1 MINWK
6 GIIIKTKEEL
16 ERAISNLPEADKQSL
31 RNEFDGGFKNLP
43 LTQLEKD
50 YIKYE
55 KRSYI
60 KDKIIAE
67 MATENMSRIRSG
79 VWTVPDLISLTQDQE
94 IKGVLDDVHSLSFE
108 LAVNKIRA
116 LSNPLITQSIKKAWI
131 TKLTS
136 YFFNE

>member
-16 ERAISNLPEADKQSL
+16 ERAIANLPEADKQSL
-31 RNEFDGGFKNLP
+31 RNEFDGGSKKLP
-43 LTQLEKD
+43 LTQVEKD

-55 KRSYI
+55 RRANI

-67 MATENMSRIRSG
+67 MATENMGRIRSG

-116 LSNPLITQSIKKAWI
+116 LSNPIITQSIKKAWI
-131 TKLTS
+131 AKLTL